1 MSRAKKMA
9 QYDELSDELI
19 YSVGFSG
26 SGENT
31 IAGDLDA
38 SRKPKNEAEGKCFD
52 LLRRNGWKVTK
63 RGWPDFFC
71 VRGGEVCAVE
81 VKPSKSCAL
90 KKNQLVIMGLLSAKG
105 IRCFLWSPDGG
116 FEEVMGL
123 KR

>member
-1 MSRAKKMA
+1 MKRAKKMA
-9 QYDELSDELI
+9 QYDELSGELL

-31 IAGDLDA
+31 ISGDLDA
-38 SRKPKNEAEGKCFD
+38 SRKPKNQAEGKCFD
-52 LLRRNGWKVTK
+52 LLSTNGWKVTK

-71 VRGGEVCAVE
+71 VKNGEVCAVE
-81 VKPSKSCAL
+81 VKPSKHCPL
-90 KKNQLVIMGLLSAKG
+90 KKNQLVIMGLLSANG
-105 IRCFLWSPDGG
+105 IKCFLWSPDGG